1 MRIVQLA
8 LIIFFVVAPASLLAE
23 LRAGDLPNAGW
34 YAHVDLHEMRG
45 SDAGKELYA
54 WLSREVFDELR
65 DEFGFDADQ
74 EANTITALAA
84 ADGGTVVVIDG
95 QFSQE
100 TRDRILAISAMAGD
114 FRTLSHD
121 GKDYYQIE
129 DEPDGPGQGSFD
141 DVAFV
146 SLAIKD
152 KLLVTSSKDQMQQML
167 GNGGR
172 LTGDYNNKGALLVL
186 RGNKSFVQAGMQ
198 THALDEDFGWDSN
211 ILRNTEQIGLLVA
224 DEAGALGVVAQLVAT
239 EAGVANSLASI
250 VRGLISLQ
258 ALSEELD
265 PELSRFLSDTEV
277 RVDGATLTVKLAV
290 DPEVLVEAL
299 E

>member
-1 MRIVQLA
+1 
-8 LIIFFVVAPASLLAE
+8 
-23 LRAGDLPNAGW
+23 
-34 YAHVDLHEMRG
+34 MRG